1 MSRKL
6 AVLAMVVLVLL
17 VAANPSLAAGGG
29 PHGGPGGRGPGGQGG
44 EGGRSLFALVGTI
57 TERGD
62 DTVTVQVIEGNR
74 FVWPYVGETLDIQ
87 VSGDTLFYRW
97 TPDGRVPIAFADVAE
112 GDLASIHGTVT
123 ADGAF
128 IADWVTVDI
137 PPH

>member
-74 FVWPYVGETLDIQ
+74 FVWPYVGET
-87 VSGDTLFYRW
+87 
-97 TPDGRVPIAFADVAE
+97 VACPSP
-112 GDLASIHGTVT
+112 LLTSRRAIWPAST
-123 ADGAF
+123 AR
-128 IADWVTVDI
+128 
-137 PPH
+137 